1 MSSALWPGGERRGAG
16 EMGAPP
22 WGSRD
27 PDGRGGALESGPEW
41 ASRAGDPHPTPR
53 HCRTPGPGERW
64 GRGGGAWRTAGRAGQ
79 GHGDP
84 WAPRDSPV
92 EVGGGHSETREGTH
106 RPPGGNPG
114 CPHLPPTYRQPG
126 PVPVAFSGGSVS
138 VEGVRH
144 TAPAPEKS
152 KRPLTVSGG
161 VAVPVRGM
169 RVTACRKAS
178 ESFGISSTVTINVT

>member
-1 MSSALWPGGERRGAG
+1 MGQQGPRRT
-16 EMGAPP
+16 
-22 WGSRD
+22 
-27 PDGRGGALESGPEW
+27 GR
-41 ASRAGDPHPTPR
+41 
-53 HCRTPGPGERW
+53 GPGERPRVGEPGW
-64 GRGGGAWRTAGRAGQ
+64 RPPPHPQTLQDARTRREMGAGGGAWRTAGRAGQ

-92 EVGGGHSETREGTH
+92 EVGGGHSEKREGTH

-169 RVTACRKAS
+169 RSPRAGRPARAS
-178 ESFGISSTVTINVT
+178 VFPQQSP